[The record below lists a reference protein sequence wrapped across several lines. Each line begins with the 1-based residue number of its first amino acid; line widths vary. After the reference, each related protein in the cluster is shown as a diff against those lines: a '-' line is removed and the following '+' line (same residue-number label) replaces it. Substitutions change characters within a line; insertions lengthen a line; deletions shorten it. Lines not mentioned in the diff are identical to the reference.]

1 MINSKSRNKKKMNG
15 TGLRTP
21 LYIQDTHQAKQK
33 VLQATLA
40 KIPKQAGK
48 NYNFLIILQDKH

>member
-1 MINSKSRNKKKMNG
+1 MNG
-15 TGLRTP
+15 TDLHTP

-33 VLQATLA
+33 VFQATLA